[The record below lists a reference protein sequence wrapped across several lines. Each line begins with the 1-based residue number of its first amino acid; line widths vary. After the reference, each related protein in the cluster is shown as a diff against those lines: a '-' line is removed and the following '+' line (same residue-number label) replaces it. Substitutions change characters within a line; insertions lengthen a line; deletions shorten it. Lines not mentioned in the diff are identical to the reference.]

1 MRPIIAT
8 LLVWVMLAP
17 AQQQP
22 QPQQPQQPL
31 QEQNRPL
38 IATTGEAKFGTN
50 VQLVVVDVTVKD
62 KNGQPIEGLTE
73 KDFTISEDGKPQ
85 EIKVF
90 KFQRLEEEILPEPAL
105 TPRPQPNADA
115 KAEETK
121 PGTPTVKPLTAN
133 QIAPSKPGEVKYQD
147 RRLLVMFFDM
157 TSMPIQ
163 DQIRAQTA
171 AQKFLKTR
179 S

>member
-38 IATTGEAKFGTN
+38 IPTTGEAKFGTS

-62 KNGQPIEGLTE
+62 KNGQPIEGLTA
-73 KDFTISEDGKPQ
+73 KDFTITEDGKPQ
-85 EIKVF
+85 EIKLF
-90 KFQRLEEEILPEPAL
+90 KFQRLEEEMLPEPTLA
-105 TPRPQPNADA
+105 PRPPAAPAVAAD
-115 KAEETK
+115 
-121 PGTPTVKPLTAN
+121 GTP
-133 QIAPSKPGEVKYQD
+133 APAKESTP
-147 RRLLVMFFDM
+147 
-157 TSMPIQ
+157 
-163 DQIRAQTA
+163 
-171 AQKFLKTR
+171 
-179 S
+179 